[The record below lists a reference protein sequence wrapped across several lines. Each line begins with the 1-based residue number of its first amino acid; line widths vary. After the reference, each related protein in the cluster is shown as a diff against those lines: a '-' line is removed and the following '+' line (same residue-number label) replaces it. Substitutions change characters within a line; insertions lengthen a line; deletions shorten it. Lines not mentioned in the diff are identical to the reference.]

1 MVMFAYLL
9 TALPGMVG
17 LSVEGAMLAELV
29 YLVE

>member
-9 TALPGMVG
+9 PALLGMVG
-17 LSVEGAMLAELV
+17 LSVEGAMIAELV